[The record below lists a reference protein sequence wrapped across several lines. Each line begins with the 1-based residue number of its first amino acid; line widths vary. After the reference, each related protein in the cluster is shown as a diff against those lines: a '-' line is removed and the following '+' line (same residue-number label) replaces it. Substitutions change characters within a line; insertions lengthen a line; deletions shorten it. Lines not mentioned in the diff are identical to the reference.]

1 MGLRVAVVGHVEW
14 TTIVQA
20 SRFPGVGE
28 ICATETVWEGPAGG
42 GAVAAVRMAALNGE
56 CAFFTR
62 LGSDDQG
69 EQSRRRLASLGVRV
83 HATSAAAPTN
93 RAMSVLD
100 PSGERTTFTLG
111 ARAQPSGSDP
121 LPWPELAGYDA
132 VYFTAGDVGALRTA
146 RLARVLVATLR
157 ELSTVVAA
165 GVPLDGLIGSECDP
179 AEVYRPLDETPGL
192 LVRTGG
198 DRGGE
203 FVTAAGVR
211 GRYLA
216 CAPPAAPIDTYGIGD
231 NFAASLTVALAT
243 CRDPSTALRAA
254 AVDGAVCVS
263 TRGPYRQ
270 VLMASS

>member
-14 TTIVQA
+14 TTIVKA
-20 SRFPGVGE
+20 GRFPGVGE
-28 ICATETVWEGPAGG
+28 ICATEAVWEGPAGG
-42 GAVAAVRMAALNGE
+42 GAVAAVRMAALVGE
-56 CAFFTR
+56 CTFFTR
-62 LGSDDQG
+62 LGSDDPG
-69 EQSRRRLASLGVRV
+69 EQSRRRLAALGVRV
-83 HATSAAAPTN
+83 HAAPAGGPTS

-100 PSGERTTFTLG
+100 PSGERTTFTVG
-111 ARAQPSGSDP
+111 TRSQPYGSDP

-132 VYFTAGDVGALRTA
+132 VYFTAGDVAALRTA
-146 RLARVLVATLR
+146 RRARVLVATLR

-165 GVPLDGLIGSECDP
+165 GVPMDGLIGSGCDP

-192 LVRTGG
+192 LVRTAG

-211 GRYLA
+211 GRYPA
-216 CAPPAAPIDTYGIGD
+216 CAPPAGPVDTYGIGD
-231 NFAASLTVALAT
+231 NFAASLTVALAI

-254 AVDGAVCVS
+254 AVDGASCVA

-270 VLMASS
+270 VLVG